1 VRMNQGCSLGL
12 ETFFGTFRSHL
23 ALEDI
28 TSRLGFR
35 DFGSC
40 KHPCS
45 ASGSQIYQG
54 ENNGSD
60 PQETGRQVTRLHQC
74 SAAVYRG
81 VDRIFFCGGC
91 TQRCHVIL
99 RFDVL
104 KGRGHSEEGLK
115 PFSENFR
122 VLSSGNGEPL
132 WLFLC
137 VQLLQLG

>member
-1 VRMNQGCSLGL
+1 MDLTRKKQDFTSAVQPYTGAWTG
-12 ETFFGTFRSHL
+12 FFLR
-23 ALEDI
+23 
-28 TSRLGFR
+28 
-35 DFGSC
+35 
-40 KHPCS
+40 P
-45 ASGSQIYQG
+45 
-54 ENNGSD
+54 
-60 PQETGRQVTRLHQC
+60 
-74 SAAVYRG
+74 
-81 VDRIFFCGGC
+81 CGGC